1 MKLSDYRNNRGLSQT
16 EVAKRMGVT
25 QAFVSMI
32 ESHNNPTIK
41 TLRKYFNAMG
51 YILKI
56 EPKFEGYKALLKK
69 EDNSY
74 V

>member
-1 MKLSDYRNNRGLSQT
+1 MKLSDYRNNRGLSQA

-25 QAFVSMI
+25 QAYISMI

-51 YILKI
+51 YTLTI
-56 EPKFEGYKALLKK
+56 EPKFEGYKSILKK
-69 EDNSY
+69 EL
-74 V
+74 

>member
-32 ESHNNPTIK
+32 ESSNNPTIK
-41 TLRKYFNAMG
+41 TLRSYFNAMG
-51 YILKI
+51 YTLSI
-56 EPKFEGYKALLKK
+56 EPKFEGYKSILKK
-69 EDNSY
+69 KDY